1 MKKYTLPGLP
11 LRALV
16 HIAVIAAL
24 AVAGLAQITTTGI
37 RGIVRDPSG
46 AVIPN
51 ATIKLTD
58 NSTGIEYAT
67 VSSSDGGFLFPNL
80 QFGSYKLTVTAAG
93 FQTTVIAAIT
103 VESGRATDVTVELK
117 VGAAAETVQVAAISE
132 QLNTT
137 TAEVGGTINNKLV
150 QNLPYAGRDSL
161 NFAVLIAGSSRST
174 SDRNSTFN
182 GLPNAS
188 LNITLDGM
196 NNNSQRFKSGGTSFF
211 AFAPAR
217 IDAIEEVSV
226 STTGLGAD
234 AGGEGAMQIRMVTRR
249 GTERYHGKILY
260 QGINEAL
267 NANTFF
273 RNMQGLPRNKSRQHN
288 PSGAIGGPLLP
299 FVKRLKNKL
308 FFFAYYEAQP
318 EPRTA
323 TFTTPVLSAAAQQGA
338 FTYLGTDGVKRTVN
352 LLEVAGRAGH
362 TSTVDPTV
370 AGILGKINSSRSG
383 ASGFVPIAGIPTE
396 FMETMQW
403 NQSLTTMQAFPT
415 ARVDFQIT
423 PTIAWHG
430 TWNLRSSDFTSGTA
444 PYPNSPYNFVGPN
457 GTNTHSSATPYIATN
472 SVDWVIRPNMTNNV
486 NFGVQGNGEYF
497 FIDADPKRFAEQGNR
512 IINPP
517 INAANNNA
525 ALVGAYIP
533 NVNTDVRNNPV
544 YQFTDNLNWVK
555 GRHTLTMGG
564 TWMHTSF
571 YSHSWATAGVPEYN
585 FGVVTNDP
593 MNNVLRGALTNINTA
608 NNIDINNALN
618 LYAFLTGRIT
628 SVSVTTNADEKTK
641 EYRPFTESM
650 QRYAF
655 TTFGLYFQDSF
666 RIRPSLTLNY
676 GLRWQF
682 DGDIHSG
689 NELLSQPSGTNFF
702 GPSTGLFQP
711 GVLSGNQ
718 NPAFE
723 LVVHPYKRDYMN
735 PAPNFGFAWNPSGE
749 RGGFLGKL
757 LGDGKTVVRGA
768 YSITFYNEGLNSIS
782 NSLSGGQ
789 GFRQTGTWA
798 NGVNFTPGTLE
809 LRHPAPTIPATPAKF
824 GFPIAQ
830 NSFSAPVAGNYINP
844 DLASPYVQNWSLG
857 VQRQLT
863 NATALEIRYVGN
875 KSTHM
880 WHRQNIQEVN
890 IFENGF
896 LNEFNQAKKNLDINI
911 ANGRGQTFANNNL
924 PGQGPLPIFQAAFG
938 ALGNQ
943 PALSAGQGFAN
954 SAFIQ
959 NLNQGVAG
967 TLAQTL
973 ATSAPNICRLVGN
986 KLSRCVT
993 AGFNA
998 PGAYPINLFQANPY
1012 LTTLNYQ
1019 DSNGDNNYNALQID
1033 LKQQYSQGLMLGA
1046 NYVWSHAMGSILNET
1061 DQAAGYTWFTLRNA
1075 RLNYGPSPFD
1085 RRHVFNA
1092 YWTYDLPFGK
1102 GRRFLSNNAI
1112 LDRLVGGWTLGGRE
1126 TIASGDPLLL
1136 NGGRNTVNNLT
1147 QAGVV
1152 FGGGFTPEQLQKAL
1166 SKVAGGFS
1174 STALISNIA
1183 SIATI
1188 TQTGTVSSSQVKPEL
1203 YAPAST
1209 PGQYGAFIYLRNNNL
1224 YTFDM
1229 SINKDVRITER
1240 MRLTLRLV
1248 ALNFLNHPFFEI
1260 GNSNPTSTSFGQIT
1274 APAAGQ
1280 RNQGNRTM
1288 QFRASFEW

>member
-1 MKKYTLPGLP
+1 
-11 LRALV
+11 
-16 HIAVIAAL
+16 
-24 AVAGLAQITTTGI
+24 
-37 RGIVRDPSG
+37 
-46 AVIPN
+46 
-51 ATIKLTD
+51 
-58 NSTGIEYAT
+58 
-67 VSSSDGGFLFPNL
+67 
-80 QFGSYKLTVTAAG
+80 
-93 FQTTVIAAIT
+93 
-103 VESGRATDVTVELK
+103 LK
-117 VGAAAETVQVAAISE
+117 VGATTETVQVEASAE

-137 TAEVGGTINNKLV
+137 TTEVGATINNKLV
-150 QNLPYAGRDSL
+150 QNLPYVGRDSL

-234 AGGEGAMQIRMVTRR
+234 AGGEGAMQIRMTTRR
-249 GTERYHGKILY
+249 GSEQYHGKVLY

-273 RNMQGLPRNKSRQHN
+273 RNLQGLPRNRSRQHN
-288 PSGAIGGPLLP
+288 PVGAIGGPLLP

-352 LLEVAGRAGH
+352 LLDVARAAGH
-362 TSTVDPTV
+362 TSTVDPTI
-370 AGILGKINSSRSG
+370 AGILSKINGSRSG

-430 TWNLRSSDFTSGTA
+430 TWNLRNSDFTSGTA
-444 PYPNSPYNFVGPN
+444 PYPNSPYNFTGPN
-457 GTNTHSSATPYIATN
+457 NANTHSSATPYVATN
-472 SVDWVIRPNMTNNV
+472 SVDWTIRPNMTNNV
-486 NFGVQGNGEYF
+486 NFGVQGTGEYF

-517 INAANNNA
+517 AVNAAVNNNRMIDPW
-525 ALVGAYIP
+525 IP
-533 NVNTDVRNNPV
+533 NVATDVRNNPV
-544 YQFTDNLNWVK
+544 YQFTDTLHWVK
-555 GRHTLTMGG
+555 GRHSLTMGG
-564 TWMHTSF
+564 TWLHTSF

-593 MNNVLRGALTNINTA
+593 INNVLRNALPNINTTA
-608 NNIDINNALN
+608 TVLLNNVNTTDINNALN
-618 LYAFLTGRIT
+618 LYALLTGRIT
-628 SVSVTTNADEKTK
+628 TVTVSTNADEKTK

-655 TTFGLYFQDSF
+655 TTWGLYFQDSF

-682 DGDIHSG
+682 DGAVHSG
-689 NELLSQPSGTNFF
+689 NELLSQPSGTNFY

-711 GVLSGNQ
+711 GVLSDNQ
-718 NPAFE
+718 NPMFE

-735 PAPNFGFAWNPSGE
+735 PAPNFGFAWNPSGD
-749 RGGFLGKL
+749 RGWLGKL
-757 LGDGKTVVRGA
+757 LGDRKTVLRGA
-768 YSITFYNEGLNSIS
+768 YSITFYNEGLKSIS

-789 GFRQTGTWA
+789 GFRQTGTFA

-809 LRHPAPTIPATPAKF
+809 LRHPAPTIPVTPAKF

-844 DLASPYVQNWSLG
+844 DLVSPYVQNWSLG
-857 VQRQLT
+857 IQRQLT
-863 NATALEIRYVGN
+863 NTTALEIRYVGN

-896 LNEFNQAKKNLDINI
+896 LNEFIQAKRNLDINI

-924 PGQGPLPIFQAAFG
+924 PGQAALPIFQAAFG
-938 ALGNQ
+938 ALGGQ
-943 PALSAGQGFAN
+943 PALSAAQGFGNAT
-954 SAFIQ
+954 FIQ

-993 AGFNA
+993 AGFNVS
-998 PGAYPINLFQANPY
+998 GAYPINIFQANPY
-1012 LTTLNYQ
+1012 LTTLTYQ

-1033 LKQQYSQGLMLGA
+1033 LKQQYSRGLLLGA

-1061 DQAAGYTWFTLRNA
+1061 DQASGYTWYTYRNA
-1075 RLNYGPSPFD
+1075 RQNYGPSPFD

-1102 GRRFLSNNAI
+1102 GRRFLANNAF

-1126 TIASGDPLLL
+1126 TIASGDPALL
-1136 NGGRNTVNNLT
+1136 NGGRNTVSNLT

-1188 TQTGTVSSSQVKPEL
+1188 TQTGTVSTSQVKPEL

-1209 PGQYGAFIYLRNNNL
+1209 PGQFGAFVFLRNNTL

-1229 SINKDVRITER
+1229 SVNKDVRITER
-1240 MRLTLRLV
+1240 MRMTLRLV
-1248 ALNFLNHPFFEI
+1248 ALNFLNRPFFEI
-1260 GNSNPTSTSFGQIT
+1260 GNTNPTSTSFGQII
-1274 APAAGQ
+1274 APPAGQ